1 MKNISIEKINFYFI
15 ALIPLFILTGSLLT
29 NIFIILIGLLFLYE
43 QIKKKNFQI
52 FNDNNFKFLL
62 FIFILSLILFL

>member
-43 QIKKKNFQI
+43 QIKKKKFSNFQ
-52 FNDNNFKFLL
+52 
-62 FIFILSLILFL
+62 

>member
-29 NIFIILIGLLFLYE
+29 NIFIIFIVFFYFMNKL
-43 QIKKKNFQI
+43 KKKI
-52 FNDNNFKFLL
+52 FKFSM
-62 FIFILSLILFL
+62 IIILNFY